1 MEPIDMM
8 HGSMVI
14 VKQYPDGSFF
24 HIHKH
29 GIYEAGNDFVQEVNK
44 TVDEHKESGLL
55 FVVTVCNGRTTIVTS
70 DKKKCLTNFHLG
82 PRQATRSV
90 NLN

>member
-8 HGSMVI
+8 QGSMVI
-14 VKQYPDGSFF
+14 VKQYIDGSFF

-29 GIYEAGNDFVQEVNK
+29 GIYEASNDFVQEVNK

-55 FVVTVCNGRTTIVTS
+55 FIAIVLNGRTTIVTS
-70 DKKKCLTNFHLG
+70 DKEECLANFNLG